1 MSILSQPEF
10 RVPIDRVVPGMVLS
24 RNLEHRGT
32 LLLRFGVELDEE
44 KLTRIAAM
52 GVPYLHVHFANQDLR
67 LLKELLI
74 AQDNPP
80 SYERLVGL
88 VREAFYEFIPNYA
101 RPEHCTR
108 DQAVG
113 ETVREIVRHT
123 FDIIFSS
130 RRCFEL
136 LRQTR
141 FFQVSYLRHC
151 PAAWVYSLCV
161 GCTLGYNMP
170 TLLDLSFAAMF
181 YDIGMLKVQ
190 PKILAKPGRLT
201 DLEYAEIKK
210 HTYFGRKMLEEI
222 SDFSAS
228 AATVAF
234 QHQEFYYGGGYPKN
248 KRGDE
253 IHEFS
258 QIVGLTDKFA
268 ALVSVRN
275 YRKNFQPYEAYEMLL
290 AQTKSA
296 VCPKVF
302 VAFLK
307 SVLLYPRGSMFK
319 LSTGEIAQPID
330 FPLHMPT
337 RPTVRI
343 THSSTGEE
351 LFGLERIIKL
361 AEQPEIKVE
370 SFSLPDEQTARF
382 APETQNHYE

>member
-1 MSILSQPEF
+1 
-10 RVPIDRVVPGMVLS
+10 MVLS

-32 LLLRFGVELDEE
+32 LLLRFGVELDDE
-44 KLTRIAAM
+44 KLARIANM
-52 GVPYLHVHFANQDLR
+52 GVTYLYVHFANQDLH

-80 SYERLVGL
+80 SYERMVGL
-88 VREAFYEFIPNYA
+88 VRESFYEFIPSYA
-101 RPEHCTR
+101 RPEHCAR
-108 DQAVG
+108 DHSLG
-113 ETVREIVRHT
+113 ETVNEIIRHT
-123 FDIIFSS
+123 FDIVFSS
-130 RRCFEL
+130 RRCFDL

-141 FFQVSYLRHC
+141 FFQVNFLRHC

-161 GCTLGYNMP
+161 GCSLGYNMP
-170 TLLDLSFAAMF
+170 TLLDLSIAAMF

-201 DLEYAEIKK
+201 DLEFSEIKK
-210 HTYFGRKMLEEI
+210 HSYFGRKILDEI
-222 SDFSAS
+222 RDFSTS

-234 QHQEFYYGGGYPKN
+234 QHHEFYYGGGYPKN

-268 ALVSVRN
+268 ALVSTRN
-275 YRKNFQPYEAYEMLL
+275 YRQNFQPYEAYEMLL

-296 VCPKVF
+296 VSPKVF

-319 LSTGEIAQPID
+319 LSTGEIARPID

-343 THSSTGEE
+343 THSATGEE
-351 LFGLERIIKL
+351 LYGSERIIKL
-361 AEQPEIKVE
+361 ASDPDIEIT
-370 SFSLPDEQTARF
+370 SFSLPDEQTI
-382 APETQNHYE
+382 